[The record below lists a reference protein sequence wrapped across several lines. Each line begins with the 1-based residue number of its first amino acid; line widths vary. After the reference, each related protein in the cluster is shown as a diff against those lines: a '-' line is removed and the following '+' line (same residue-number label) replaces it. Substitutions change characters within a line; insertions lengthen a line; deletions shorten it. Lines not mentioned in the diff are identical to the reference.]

1 MTQEVSMEFQTGI
14 VESADGTAVSH
25 RVVGGGGTP
34 VVLVHGGIQAAQS
47 FQRLAEILSSRYRVY
62 IPERRGRRPGAPV
75 GENYGLAREGE
86 DLEALLRAV
95 DARHV
100 FGLSSGAVIAL
111 YTAIEYGG
119 VDKLALYEPPLTID
133 GATPA
138 AWLPQFE
145 HALTTSGH
153 AAAVVAVLK
162 GTGDRSPLMLLPTWA
177 LINLVRIVLQVD
189 KRTHARHDIALG
201 DLVPTMR
208 LDGIVTK
215 ESVALVN
222 PRIEELRSQVLLLGG
237 EKSAHQL
244 RLGLDA
250 LSRRLPDAERVEL
263 QGVGHIAADN
273 RGAPQ
278 RVARLLEDFWTD

>member
-1 MTQEVSMEFQTGI
+1 MNVRTGTVVS
-14 VESADGTAVSH
+14 VDGTVVSH
-25 RVVGGGGTP
+25 RVVGEGDTP

-47 FQRLAEILSSRYRVY
+47 FRRLAEMLSSRFTVY
-62 IPERRGRRPGAPV
+62 IPDRRGRRPDVPV
-75 GENYGLAREGE
+75 GQNYGLAREGE
-86 DLEALLRAV
+86 DLAALMRAV
-95 DARHV
+95 EARRV

-119 VDKLALYEPPLTID
+119 VDKLALYEPPLSID

-138 AWLPQFE
+138 AWLPKFE
-145 HALTTSGH
+145 RALATSGP
-153 AAAVVAVLK
+153 AGGVAAVLK

-177 LINLVRIVLQVD
+177 LTGLARIALTVD
-189 KRTHARHDIALG
+189 AKTHAPEDVSLRE
-201 DLVPTMR
+201 LVPTMR

-215 ESVALVN
+215 ESVDLVN
-222 PRIEELRSQVLLLGG
+222 PRITELRSQVLLLGG
-237 EKSAHQL
+237 AKSAYQL

-250 LSRRLPDAERVEL
+250 LSRRLPDAKRVEL

-278 RVARLLEDFWTD
+278 QVARLLDDFWSN

>member
-1 MTQEVSMEFQTGI
+1 MEFRTGM

-25 RVVGGGGTP
+25 RVVGGSGAP

-47 FQRLAEILSSRYRVY
+47 FQRLAQMLSSRYTVY
-62 IPERRGRRPGAPV
+62 IPDRRGRRPGAPI
-75 GENYGLAREGE
+75 GEGYGLAREGE

-95 DARHV
+95 EARRV

-119 VDKLALYEPPLTID
+119 IDKLALYEPPLTID

-138 AWLPQFE
+138 AWLPKFE
-145 HALTTSGH
+145 HALTTSGPP
-153 AAAVVAVLK
+153 AGVAAVLK
-162 GTGDRSPLMLLPTWA
+162 GTGDRSPLLLLPNWA
-177 LINLVRIVLQVD
+177 LTSLARLVLQLD
-189 KRTHARHDIALG
+189 RITHAQHDIALR

-208 LDGIVTK
+208 LDGIVT
-215 ESVALVN
+215 EQSVALIN

-237 EKSAHQL
+237 EKSARQL
-244 RLGLDA
+244 HLGLDA
-250 LSRRLPDAERVEL
+250 LSRRLPDAERIEL
-263 QGVGHIAADN
+263 RGVGHIAADN

-278 RVARLLEDFWTD
+278 QVARLLEEFWAD